1 MVGYSVD
8 ELRKMRYQDITPEL
22 YREVEDSIIRE
33 EMVKGGFS
41 GYVEKEYIRKDGT
54 RIPVEVAASVVK
66 GSGGKPD
73 MIWAVIRDITERKKM
88 ENQLLESKR
97 LSAIGEV
104 AAMVGHDLRNP
115 LQALMNAQHQGIKIL
130 ERLPSPLKAMA
141 KKYRT
146 MELIK
151 TSDEQVRYMDK
162 IVSDLQDY
170 ARPMKPEL
178 VETRLPEL
186 LDETL
191 RAIAVPES
199 VKISV
204 QFEEGTQKVFADPAL
219 LRRAFTNLITN
230 AFQAMPK
237 GGRLAISA
245 SRSRDGLSI
254 RFRDN
259 GAGIPR
265 EDMDKLFTPLFTT
278 KAKGQGFGLAVSK
291 RLVEAHGGTIS
302 VESEVGKGSEFTISL
317 PVNRKTK
324 RK

>member
-1 MVGYSVD
+1 
-8 ELRKMRYQDITPEL
+8 
-22 YREVEDSIIRE
+22 
-33 EMVKGGFS
+33 
-41 GYVEKEYIRKDGT
+41 
-54 RIPVEVAASVVK
+54 
-66 GSGGKPD
+66 
-73 MIWAVIRDITERKKM
+73 
-88 ENQLLESKR
+88 
-97 LSAIGEV
+97 
-104 AAMVGHDLRNP
+104 
-115 LQALMNAQHQGIKIL
+115 MNAQHQGIKIL